1 MLLENNKNNKEVMNK
16 IALSLL
22 FTLGFFTNGWT
33 QQDPHYTQYMYN
45 MSVFNPAYTGSKED
59 LSMGILYRKQ
69 WVNME
74 GAPTTFSVFGH
85 QPVGKNLGTGLSII
99 SDKLGPIAEKNIYG
113 DVPTYD
119 RINRIDQYQE
129 KQLLS

>member
-59 LSMGILYRKQ
+59 LSMGILYR
-69 WVNME
+69 NLS
-74 GAPTTFSVFGH
+74 TTKGFLSR
-85 QPVGKNLGTGLSII
+85 NLL
-99 SDKLGPIAEKNIYG
+99 IALNAK
-113 DVPTYD
+113 
-119 RINRIDQYQE
+119 
-129 KQLLS
+129 